1 MKLNLRTRL
10 YLLPLL
16 ALCCTACEMFETH
29 PYDTHVSGETDITQ
43 RHIDEIETALKDK
56 KTFRFAVI
64 SDTQRWYDATE
75 DAVEAINCRNDVDF
89 VLHAGDQAD
98 FGATQEFMWMRDIL
112 NKLDVPYLTVIGNH
126 DCLGTGRDV
135 YRTLYGETNFAF
147 TAGNVRFLCLN
158 TNALEYDYSEPI
170 PDFDFITHEIEEV
183 PQGVQRSVVLM
194 HAAPRSDVFNNNV
207 DDVFQFYIKR
217 LPQLQFCIHGHTH
230 GLSVNDLFGDGV
242 LYYQCPC
249 IDKRTY
255 LLFTFNESGYEYEAV
270 TY

>member
-10 YLLPLL
+10 YLQPLL

-43 RHIDEIETALKDK
+43 RHINEIETALKDK

-64 SDTQRWYDATE
+64 SDTQRWYDATV

-147 TAGNVRFLCLN
+147 TAGNVRFLGLN

-194 HAAPRSDVFNNNV
+194 HASPRSDVFNNNV
-207 DDVFQFYIKR
+207 NDVPVLHQAPAAAAVLHPRPYTRPVGKR
-217 LPQLQFCIHGHTH
+217 PFRRRRAVLPVPLHRQAYVPFIHLQRIR
-230 GLSVNDLFGDGV
+230 
-242 LYYQCPC
+242 
-249 IDKRTY
+249 I
-255 LLFTFNESGYEYEAV
+255 
-270 TY
+270 